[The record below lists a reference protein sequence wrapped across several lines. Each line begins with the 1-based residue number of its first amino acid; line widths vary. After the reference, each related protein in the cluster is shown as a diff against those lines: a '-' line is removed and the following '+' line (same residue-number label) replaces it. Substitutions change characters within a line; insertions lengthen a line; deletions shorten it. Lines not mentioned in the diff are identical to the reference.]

1 MIGTFLLEYLLKRFI
16 YGILEQMYAYRLDDF
31 SIFIDLFF
39 RPLKSHITFWRF
51 FVGHN

>member
-1 MIGTFLLEYLLKRFI
+1 MIGTFFLEYLPKRFI
-16 YGILEQMYAYRLDDF
+16 YGIWGQLLAYRLDVF